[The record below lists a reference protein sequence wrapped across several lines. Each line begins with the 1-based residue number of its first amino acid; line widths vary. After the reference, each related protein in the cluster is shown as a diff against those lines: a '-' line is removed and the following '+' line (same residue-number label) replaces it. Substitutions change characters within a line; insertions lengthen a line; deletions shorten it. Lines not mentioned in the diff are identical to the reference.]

1 MLITKEEPM
10 KKELLI
16 GIAGAIL
23 TLMGAGYYTV
33 QYQKYFAP
41 SYPAIKG
48 QVPDGMPQGSYK
60 PGSTITLTQEEI
72 AKHNSANDCWMIVQG
87 SAYAVTGFLNIH
99 PGGAS
104 AIAPYCGADA
114 TQAFLTQ
121 GGQGTHSAV
130 ADQQLAALL
139 IGKVGAQ
146 AAPATIQQADK
157 NAAAIPSSGEREDEN
172 ERREEDD

>member
-1 MLITKEEPM
+1 M

-16 GIAGAIL
+16 GIVGSLLVLA
-23 TLMGAGYYTV
+23 GAGYYTMHYRA
-33 QYQKYFAP
+33 QTAQLDALMKRAAP
-41 SYPAIKG
+41 STNIQNSSPP
-48 QVPDGMPQGSYK
+48 VSVN
-60 PGSTITLTQEEI
+60 TLTKEEI
-72 AKHNSANDCWMIVQG
+72 AKHNSASDCWIIVQG

-99 PGGAS
+99 PGGAA

-130 ADQQLAALL
+130 ADQQLATLL

-146 AAPATIQQADK
+146 VAPTAIQKADINAATI
-157 NAAAIPSSGEREDEN
+157 PFSGEREDEN
-172 ERREEDD
+172 ERDDD

>member
-1 MLITKEEPM
+1 MT
-10 KKELLI
+10 KELLI
-16 GIAGAIL
+16 GIVGSLLVLA
-23 TLMGAGYYTV
+23 GAGYYV
-33 QYQKYFAP
+33 MQYRAQTEQLDALMNRAAP
-41 SYPAIKG
+41 STNIKDSS
-48 QVPDGMPQGSYK
+48 P
-60 PGSTITLTQEEI
+60 PGSVVTLTKEEI
-72 AKHNSANDCWMIVQG
+72 AKHNSASDCWIIVQV
-87 SAYAVTGFLNIH
+87 SVYAVTGFLNIH

-146 AAPATIQQADK
+146 VAPAAIQQAGK